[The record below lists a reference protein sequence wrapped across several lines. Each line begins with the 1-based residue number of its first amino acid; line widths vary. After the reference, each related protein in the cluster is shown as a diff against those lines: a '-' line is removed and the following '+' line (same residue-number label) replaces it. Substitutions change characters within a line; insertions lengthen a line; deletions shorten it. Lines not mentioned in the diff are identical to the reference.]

1 MNLPRP
7 YWLENADPFFY
18 QTALGLQVWQWMG
31 LLALA
36 AAAFLVAIVARLFV
50 VGLFNVRD
58 RFFKPPMSKGV
69 RRTFRRATAF
79 LAAAWTG
86 MALATLLMLGGWMH
100 STLHK
105 TFLGL
110 EAIGFIFVAC
120 GIWDMI
126 AEDISARVAGHSKRA
141 ERLLVPLASK
151 LIRALII
158 GVGALIMI
166 AELTE
171 VSLPA
176 LLASLGLGSVVLALA
191 AKDSV
196 ENIFGSLTI
205 LFDMPFALGDWVK
218 IGAIEGVVEEIN
230 LRSTRIRTF
239 EDTIVNLPNAN
250 LIRTA
255 VENYGARRVRRQ
267 RMLLRVNPDNSEAAI
282 GKFVEKLDKYL
293 KTKKEVLADK
303 AVVAL
308 DSFDDISLAVLV
320 QCHFEADDYPTE
332 MRLRDE
338 LLRTALKYRDECGVL
353 LASEARSAR
362 EARLNPPTAKPKSDS

>member
-1 MNLPRP
+1 
-7 YWLENADPFFY
+7 
-18 QTALGLQVWQWMG
+18 MG